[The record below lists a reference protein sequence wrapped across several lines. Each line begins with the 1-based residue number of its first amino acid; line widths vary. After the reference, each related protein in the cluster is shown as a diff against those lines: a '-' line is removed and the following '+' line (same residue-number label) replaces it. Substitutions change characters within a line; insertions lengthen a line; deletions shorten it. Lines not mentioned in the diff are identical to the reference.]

1 MLSSLVLLVIL
12 EWFLKIK
19 LLISIMS
26 LKRFL
31 PVCLIV
37 LLVFAGCK
45 KDKDPVP
52 NNPDTPQPTL
62 RQASLQAN
70 ITGSFTDSFTIYEGS
85 EYPDEGIT
93 GQYSINQND
102 LTILAQRTSNSV
114 LSFQFIASISS
125 LEIGIYALIVGEN
138 ESVGSYSNSGI
149 PTGVL
154 SLSTGGILNITTV
167 DAVPANLA
175 GSNARYVSGSFN
187 FTMED
192 ENALSSV
199 EANGTFT
206 DVLVLMY

>member
-1 MLSSLVLLVIL
+1 
-12 EWFLKIK
+12 
-19 LLISIMS
+19 MS
-26 LKRFL
+26 FKRFL

-52 NNPDTPQPTL
+52 TTPDPQQPIL
-62 RQASLQAN
+62 RQASLEAN

-85 EYPDEGIT
+85 EYPDEGVT

-102 LTILAQRTSNSV
+102 LTIQAEQTSNSV
-114 LSFQFIASISS
+114 LSFQFIASIPS

-154 SLSTGGILNITTV
+154 SLSTGGILNITAV

-175 GSNARYVSGSFN
+175 GSNARYVSGA
-187 FTMED
+187 FTFTLED
-192 ENALSSV
+192 ENAVNSV
-199 EANGTFT
+199 EANGSFT